1 MHFLIGAAI
10 VLGFFYFLVVSPDFR
25 KATAILGAV
34 VVATVVAG
42 ILLLVS
48 IVYKQNQNEKQESLA
63 ESGSRYVPAYMHD
76 TSENAAFN
84 PVTAIK
90 QADLGMTDVN
100 LIKQDNG
107 EWILKGT
114 IANNSDFDLTSLAF
128 LVTIQD
134 CPERQSCKT
143 IGQERA
149 GTVDR
154 YIVPAH
160 QVRLFNSGLIRFLN
174 MPPAVRPRWEYK
186 ITQITASEPNFYD
199 SYKDFVKP

>member
-1 MHFLIGAAI
+1 MPEYLRDTPESPRFDQFAAI
-10 VLGFFYFLVVSPDFR
+10 KP
-25 KATAILGAV
+25 T
-34 VVATVVAG
+34 
-42 ILLLVS
+42 
-48 IVYKQNQNEKQESLA
+48 
-63 ESGSRYVPAYMHD
+63 
-76 TSENAAFN
+76 
-84 PVTAIK
+84 
-90 QADLGMTDVN
+90 DLDLTDVD
-100 LIKQDNG
+100 LIKQTYG

-154 YIVPAH
+154 YIVPSH
-160 QVRLFNSGLIRFLN
+160 QVRLFTSNPIKFLN

-186 ITQITASEPNFYD
+186 ITQITASDANSDAF
-199 SYKDFVKP
+199 SNAFKDFAKPQWAR